1 METPRSEQF
10 DDIYFQIENG
20 LEESRY
26 VFLEKNSLPQ
36 RFSGKDR
43 FTICETGFGTG
54 LNFLCAWKSF
64 EDVAAA
70 GQHLNYISFEKYP
83 LSKAEIAKYLS
94 HWSGE
99 FDGRLER
106 LVDLY
111 PLRIGGWHKIRVSD
125 AVTLLLIFDDVNRA
139 MPELDAR
146 VDCWFL
152 DGHAPAKN
160 PEMWTDTIFSNMGRL
175 SNSGARVATFTAA
188 GLVRRGLEGAGFHI
202 SKTKGYG
209 RKREMIVG
217 TFEGERDNYAPV
229 ASPQRVAVVGGG
241 IAGVAAAAALSGRG
255 INVDLFE
262 KNELASGGSGNVR
275 GLFNPRF
282 TAQRGF
288 ESDFYSSAFM
298 QALQVFKNLED
309 VGYDPCG
316 SLHLIGDEQKQKR
329 FDGFLAN
336 WDWHQDHAR
345 FVDAEEAKDIS
356 GAAVHQGALYLPD
369 AGMVSPYQVVHQ
381 LAKTANIIK
390 QDVTELRQ
398 SGQQWMINGRSY
410 DAVILACAADILKF
424 TQTAWLPVHTVRGQV
439 SIIAVPD
446 NLGGLKSNLCYGG
459 YASRPFDGK
468 MVVGSTFQ
476 SWLDD
481 LSIRAEDHR
490 DVLAKLAAVV
500 DGFDDGTAQICDARA
515 AFRCSAKDRVPV
527 IGSVPD
533 CDGIY
538 VSVAHGSHGL
548 TSSVLAAEMIAAQM
562 MGEISP
568 VPRHVVLSVSAQRFI
583 DRALR
588 RQSSA
593 P

>member
-36 RFSGKDR
+36 RFSGKDQ

-64 EDVAAA
+64 EDTADA
-70 GQHLNYISFEKYP
+70 GQILNYISFEKYP
-83 LSKAEIAKYLS
+83 LSKDDIARYLA
-94 HWSGE
+94 HWTQE
-99 FDGRLER
+99 FEGRLER

-111 PLRIGGWHKIRVSD
+111 PLRIGGWHKIRVS
-125 AVTLLLIFDDVNRA
+125 AQVTLTLIFDDVNRA
-139 MPELDAR
+139 IPELDAI

-160 PEMWTDTIFSNMGRL
+160 PEMWSDTVFSNMGRL
-175 SNSGARVATFTAA
+175 SREGARVATFTAA
-188 GLVRRGLEGAGFHI
+188 GIVKRGLEGAGFHI

-217 TFEGERDNYAPV
+217 TFEGDRGGDDSV
-229 ASPQRVAVVGGG
+229 IKPQSVAVIGGG
-241 IAGVAAAAALSGRG
+241 IAGVAAASSLHDRG
-255 INVDLFE
+255 IEVHVYE
-262 KNELASGGSGNVR
+262 KNGLASGGSGNVR

-298 QALQVFKNLED
+298 QALRVFQGLDE
-309 VGYDPCG
+309 VGFDPCG
-316 SLHLIGDEQKQKR
+316 SLHLVGDDQKQKR
-329 FDGFLAN
+329 FDGFLGN

-345 FVDAEEAKDIS
+345 LVSREEAGLIS
-356 GAAVHQGALYLPD
+356 GVPVKHDALYLPD
-369 AGMVSPYQVVHQ
+369 AGMVSPYRVVAA
-381 LAKTANIIK
+381 LAQKVSVVEEEVLAL
-390 QDVTELRQ
+390 QQ
-398 SGQQWMINGRSY
+398 SDSQWLVNGRIY
-410 DAVILACAADILKF
+410 DAVVLACAADVLKF
-424 TQTAWLPVHTVRGQV
+424 SQTQWLPVHTVRGQV
-439 SIIAVPD
+439 SVIQVPD
-446 NLGGLKSNLCYGG
+446 SLGALACNLCYGG
-459 YASRPFDGK
+459 YASHPFEGK

-481 LSIRAEDHR
+481 LSIREEDHA
-490 DVLAKLAAVV
+490 DVLSKLSSVV
-500 DGFDDGTAQICDARA
+500 EGFDGAADICDARA

-527 IGSVPD
+527 IGALPEYH
-533 CDGIY
+533 GLY

-548 TSSVLAAEMIAAQM
+548 TSSVLAAEIIAAQM
-562 MGEISP
+562 MGESSP
-568 VPRHVVLSVSAQRFI
+568 VPRNVLACVSAQRFI
-583 DRALR
+583 DRAARKNISL
-588 RQSSA
+588 S
-593 P
+593 

>member
-36 RFSGKDR
+36 RFSGKDQ

-64 EDVAAA
+64 EDTADA
-70 GQHLNYISFEKYP
+70 GQILNYISFEKYP
-83 LSKAEIAKYLS
+83 LSKDEVAKYLA

-125 AVTLLLIFDDVNRA
+125 FVTLTLIFDDVNRA
-139 MPELDAR
+139 ILELDTI

-160 PEMWTDTIFSNMGRL
+160 PEMWSDTVFLNMGRL
-175 SNSGARVATFTAA
+175 SREGARVATFTAA
-188 GLVRRGLEGAGFHI
+188 GIVKRGLEGAGFHI

-209 RKREMIVG
+209 HKREMIVG
-217 TFEGERDNYAPV
+217 TFEGDRGGDDFV
-229 ASPQRVAVVGGG
+229 IKPQSVAVIGGG
-241 IAGVAAAAALSGRG
+241 IAGVAAASSLHDRG
-255 INVDLFE
+255 VEVHVYE
-262 KNELASGGSGNVR
+262 KNGLASGGSGNVR

-298 QALQVFKNLED
+298 QALRVFQNLDD
-309 VGYDPCG
+309 VGFDPCG
-316 SLHLIGDEQKQKR
+316 SLHLVGDDQKQKR
-329 FDGFLAN
+329 FDGFLGN

-345 FVDAEEAKDIS
+345 MVSKEEAGLIS
-356 GAAVHQGALYLPD
+356 GVPVKHDALYLPD
-369 AGMVSPYQVVHQ
+369 AGMVSPFRVVAA
-381 LAKTANIIK
+381 LAKKVSVVAEEVLAL
-390 QDVTELRQ
+390 QQ
-398 SGQQWMINGRSY
+398 SDSQWLVNGRTY
-410 DAVILACAADILKF
+410 DAVVLACAADVLKF
-424 TQTAWLPVHTVRGQV
+424 SQTQWLPVHTVRGQV
-439 SIIAVPD
+439 SVIQVPD
-446 NLGGLKSNLCYGG
+446 SLGELACNLCYGG
-459 YASRPFDGK
+459 YASHPFDGK

-481 LSIRAEDHR
+481 LSIREEDHA
-490 DVLAKLAAVV
+490 DVLSKLSSVV
-500 DGFDDGTAQICDARA
+500 EGFDGAADICDARA

-527 IGSVPD
+527 IGAMPEYH
-533 CDGIY
+533 GLY

-548 TSSVLAAEMIAAQM
+548 TSSVLAAEIIAAQM
-562 MGEISP
+562 MGESSP
-568 VPRHVVLSVSAQRFI
+568 VPRNVITNVSAQRFI
-583 DRALR
+583 DRAARKNISL
-588 RQSSA
+588 S
-593 P
+593 